1 MKVAAH
7 ITDSKHYDDKG
18 DDNQK
23 SACRVYVVPIV
34 VRNKRARK
42 MTVCLQN
49 MAERRVSYELYLLI
63 VSFKIII
70 LMFGFLS

>member
-1 MKVAAH
+1 VTVSANN
-7 ITDSKHYDDKG
+7 TDSGHCGDKG

-23 SACRVYVVPIV
+23 SACRVYVVTIV

-49 MAERRVSYELYLLI
+49 GTDRRVSYELYILLY
-63 VSFKIII
+63 I
-70 LMFGFLS
+70 LCLLR